1 MTTKEGKQHV
11 VLCEGF
17 DDRSFW
23 AGWLLHL
30 GCTDPTDRGK
40 KVATDAW
47 GRPVKGKG
55 RYLFHTPGGSRVL
68 VRPFDG
74 RANAPRAAWDYLRD
88 PVHGPDRMILNID
101 SDADSGS
108 GESAGDALRS
118 ILVHNGGK
126 PGNDSDDPV
135 EINGVKV
142 FAVIWEC
149 DDPHLTPGVPR
160 KQTLERLVAASI
172 RAAYPDRGP
181 VVEQWLAAEPRA
193 EVSTHKNYGYSYLA
207 KWYAE
212 HGTDDFFRAIW
223 RDEAVT
229 AHLRRR
235 LEKTGAWA
243 TVASL
248 VSDD

>member
-1 MTTKEGKQHV
+1 VIEKEGKQHV

-23 AGWLLHL
+23 SGWLQHL

-40 KVATDAW
+40 KLANDAW
-47 GRPVKGKG
+47 GRPVKGRG
-55 RYLFHTPGGSRVL
+55 RYLFFTPAGSRVL
-68 VRPFDG
+68 VQPFQGSD
-74 RANAPRAAWDYLRD
+74 NARKAAGEYLQGQVYR
-88 PVHGPDRMILNID
+88 PDRMVLNLD
-101 SDADSGS
+101 SDLESGS
-108 GESAGDALRS
+108 GNNARDAVRKIIEHHGAEVKAGSHGPFHL
-118 ILVHNGGK
+118 
-126 PGNDSDDPV
+126 
-135 EINGVKV
+135 EGVRV
-142 FAVIWEC
+142 FFVIWEC
-149 DDPHLTPGVPR
+149 DDSDPTPGVPR

-193 EVSTHKNYGYSYLA
+193 EVTTHKNYGYSYLA

-212 HGTDDFFRAIW
+212 HGADDFFRAIW
-223 RDEAVT
+223 RNEAV
-229 AHLRRR
+229 ARKLRER

-248 VSDD
+248 VAH